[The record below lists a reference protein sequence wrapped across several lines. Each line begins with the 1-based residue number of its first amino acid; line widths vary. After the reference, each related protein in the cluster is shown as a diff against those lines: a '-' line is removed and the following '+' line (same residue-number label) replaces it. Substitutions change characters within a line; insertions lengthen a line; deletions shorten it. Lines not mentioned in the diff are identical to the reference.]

1 MHDELIKQLKRHE
14 GVRLKPY
21 KCTAGKLTIG
31 VGRNIEDNG
40 ISMDEAER
48 MLLSDIINSEKE
60 LGNAFSWYQHLDQI
74 RQDAMVNLH
83 FNMGMP
89 TLKKFKKA
97 LAYMAIKDYDNAASE
112 FYDSRWAKMVG
123 DRAVEVCQQIRTG
136 EYQ

>member
-1 MHDELIKQLKRHE
+1 
-14 GVRLKPY
+14 
-21 KCTAGKLTIG
+21 
-31 VGRNIEDNG
+31 
-40 ISMDEAER
+40 
-48 MLLSDIINSEKE
+48 MLLSDIDNCIDE
-60 LGNAFSWYQHLDQI
+60 LDSTFSWYGFLDSP
-74 RQDAMVNLH
+74 RAAAMVNLH